1 MIVKNNKIYLF
12 QMKIKIN
19 ILSMKYKKV
28 NQKIHKQTLINK
40 TKIIEIF
47 INKTKAILNKIMTQ

>member
-19 ILSMKYKKV
+19 IPSMKYKKV